1 MSVMSRLLVI
11 GRPTFH
17 WYSLP
22 PVYHLEESSFNVS

>member
-17 WYSLP
+17 WFSLP
-22 PVYHLEESSFNVS
+22 PVYHLLK